1 MTFGSNSLKM
11 EWRTS
16 GFIGQDRRQKR
27 NRSRDQAG
35 AGADKEG
42 DTSAESDLEEAAEEE
57 EAEWI
62 YEFDTLHALLG
73 VKKGYLEP
81 GDGGVKVGYAEEWL
95 KSR

>member
-1 MTFGSNSLKM
+1 M

-16 GFIGQDRRQKR
+16 GFIGQDKRQKR
-27 NRSRDQAG
+27 NQAG

-42 DTSAESDLEEAAEEE
+42 DTSAESDLEEEAEE

-73 VKKGYLEP
+73 VKKGQLEP